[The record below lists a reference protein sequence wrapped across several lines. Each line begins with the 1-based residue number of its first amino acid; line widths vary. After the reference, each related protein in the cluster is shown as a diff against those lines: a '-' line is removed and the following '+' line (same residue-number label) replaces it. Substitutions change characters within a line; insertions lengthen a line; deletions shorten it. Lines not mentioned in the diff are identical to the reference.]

1 MSSILLR
8 PLVEKGYYRFVVLL
22 FNCLQTFGS
31 FFCYDIPSVL
41 QDQFPGGKEGQANL
55 TCPNATEVN
64 GTVDC
69 VLGMGMTPQQYNL
82 LFAVHS
88 WASVVVTLMSGFLID
103 KFGNFFGIY
112 LFSILCIL
120 GSALFALGSHF
131 NGTPYLLPLMLAG
144 RLILGA
150 GSGSVVGKKA
160 NTFKI
165 INQRRLED
173 LFTPFSASYS
183 VLQDRITAFWFK
195 GKEMGMAFGVTIGFS
210 RLGSVLNFF
219 ITHHFEQTY
228 GLQWILWGGA
238 LLCVFAFGTALIVGF
253 LDQMGIKQ
261 LGLDRIIKEESSKI
275 RIQDVKLLPLRYY
288 LLTLS
293 ITFFY
298 NIILPLVADASKFI
312 LDKFSGYSQEEAA
325 NVAGTIYIT
334 ALVFTTVAGCLI
346 DFVGLRGIILLACT
360 ILTLPVSAIL
370 AFTNVSPLIS
380 TLWLGL
386 TYSFVAVSTW
396 PSIALVV
403 PRATLGTAIGVTG
416 AVSVAG
422 TGISNLIIGS
432 ILGTKNGKA
441 KIPLWRWQWMM
452 IYLLFNN
459 ICCIITSVL
468 LNISDHR
475 QDGILNKTRK
485 SSKQTEEDD
494 DRESLSH
501 KWDAQ
506 EMSIRSPMK

>member
-31 FFCYDIPSVL
+31 YFCYDIPSVL
-41 QDQFPGGKEGQANL
+41 QDQFQGNL

-88 WASVVVTLMSGFLID
+88 WAGVVVTLMSGFLID
-103 KFGNFFGIY
+103 KLGNFFGIY

-144 RLILGA
+144 RLLLGA
-150 GSGSVVGKKA
+150 GSGSVV
-160 NTFKI
+160 
-165 INQRRLED
+165 
-173 LFTPFSASYS
+173 

-219 ITHHFEQTY
+219 ITHNFEQTY
-228 GLQWILWGGA
+228 GLQWTLWGGA
-238 LLCVFAFGTALIVGF
+238 LLCVFAFGTALIAGF

-298 NIILPLVADASKFI
+298 NIILPFVADASKFI

-346 DFVGLRGIILLACT
+346 DFVGLRGVILLACT

-370 AFTNVSPLIS
+370 AFTNISPLIS

-386 TYSFVAVSTW
+386 AYSFVAVSTW

-494 DRESLSH
+494 DRESLSL
-501 KWDAQ
+501 KQDAQ

>member
-1 MSSILLR
+1 MNDLLLILI
-8 PLVEKGYYRFVVLL
+8 PFTGYYRFVVLL

-41 QDQFPGGKEGQANL
+41 QDQFQGNL

-150 GSGSVVGKKA
+150 GSGSVV
-160 NTFKI
+160 
-165 INQRRLED
+165 
-173 LFTPFSASYS
+173 